1 MFIDDLCFFRY
12 FSSHFMFFVLVDKG
26 YEKWKYNV
34 IVCLLLLLLFF
45 IFVLPVLPCKRKTWY
60 RKSRNPSDG
69 KKTNLPKNVMSRAK
83 GAKPSPS
90 KALELRLVFLII
102 IHGSATSFVSQT
114 VPRQLIDFIFWFLH
128 FGLDISEM

>member
-1 MFIDDLCFFRY
+1 MVTSFLVVFDDKVSKILRNSLFIF
-12 FSSHFMFFVLVDKG
+12 H
-26 YEKWKYNV
+26 
-34 IVCLLLLLLFF
+34 
-45 IFVLPVLPCKRKTWY
+45 FVLPILPCKRKTWY

-102 IHGSATSFVSQT
+102 IHGSFVSQT
-114 VPRQLIDFIFWFLH
+114 VPRQLIDFIF
-128 FGLDISEM
+128 